1 MLELIRQDVAEERVR
16 IDTPTQNLE
25 SYFLGVVRK
34 ARESEAETSGAT
46 SGSKVA
52 PYLRGEAEAQSQ
64 AERILER
71 LTQPAAAAEPKV
83 ATPKAEETVDLKKL
97 EELARPKENAPVED
111 KPAEAKAARLEQA
124 NEKLSSLLGKP
135 K

>member
-1 MLELIRQDVAEERVR
+1 M
-16 IDTPTQNLE
+16 
-25 SYFLGVVRK
+25 VRK

-52 PYLRGEAEAQSQ
+52 AYLRGDAEAPSQ
-64 AERILER
+64 AEKILER
-71 LTQPAAAAEPKV
+71 LTQPAAAAGRKV

-97 EELARPKENAPVED
+97 EELAGPKGTAPVED
-111 KPAEAKAARLEQA
+111 KSVEAAKAAGLEQA
-124 NEKLSSLLGKP
+124 NQKLSSLLGKP